1 MSPVVVVVLLLFIV
15 AYAICWILLWV
26 DEPETDEVDK

>member
-15 AYAICWILLWV
+15 AYAIGWILLWV
-26 DEPETDEVDK
+26 EEPETDEVDK